1 MFVFGVLGMEPLVQP
16 IILSGDSGTR
26 LWPLSRLS
34 FPKQFLDLVGD
45 KTLFQMT
52 VERVRDSQFLSPII
66 MCNSEHRFIVEDQL
80 NRISSSAKEVI
91 LEPMGKNTGPAVL
104 TAALMAAEKDENKLI
119 LILPS
124 GHLIKDE
131 VRFKQT
137 VLSAIPAA
145 KKGQVILF
153 GISPE
158 EPHTGYGYI
167 EVVKEKINSTVDV
180 KTFHEKP
187 NKTLAEQYIAEGN
200 HYWNSGIFLFK
211 AKTIIEAFVTLEP
224 EMVQH
229 CKAAIDRAEKD
240 LGFIRLKEAEYRQC
254 KNISLDY
261 AVIEKISNVGCM
273 PAKFQWSDL
282 GSWSSV
288 KEATASN
295 SNGNS
300 KHGDVLF
307 EESLNCYGYSAD
319 GAKLAFV
326 GLENVIAVATKDA
339 ILITSKDKSED
350 VKAIVE
356 QIKKNDCESAI
367 NHKRVYRPWGWYEC
381 LDCDERYQVKCLMVK
396 PGAKLSL
403 QSHHHRAEHWVVVSG
418 SVNVTVDENVSLLSE
433 NQSTYIPIG
442 STHRLENPGK
452 IPALLIEV
460 QSGSYLGEDDI
471 VRYEDVYGR
480 VKIVA

>member
-1 MFVFGVLGMEPLVQP
+1 MEPLVQP
-16 IILSGDSGTR
+16 IILSGGSGTR

-52 VERVRDSQFLSPII
+52 VQRVSDSQFLSPII

-80 NRISSSAKEVI
+80 NRIDSSAKEVI

-104 TAALMAAEKDENKLI
+104 TAALIAAEKDENKLI

-124 GHLIKDE
+124 DHLIEDIAK
-131 VRFKQT
+131 FNQT
-137 VLSAIPAA
+137 VTSAIPAA
-145 KKGQVILF
+145 KSDQVILF
-153 GISPE
+153 GVSPKE
-158 EPHTGYGYI
+158 AHTGYGYI
-167 EVVKEKINSTVDV
+167 EVAKEKIKSASKV
-180 KTFHEKP
+180 KAFHEKP
-187 NKTLAEQYIAEGN
+187 NKSLAEKYIADGN

-211 AKTIIEAFVTLEP
+211 AKTIIEAFENLEP
-224 EMVQH
+224 EMVKC
-229 CKAAIDRAEKD
+229 CKAAIEKAEKD
-240 LGFIRLKEAEYRQC
+240 LGFIRLKEAEYKQC
-254 KNISLDY
+254 KNISFDY
-261 AVIEKISNVGCM
+261 SVIEKISNVACI
-273 PAKFQWSDL
+273 PFEFQWSDL

-288 KEATASN
+288 KDVTTSN
-295 SNGNS
+295 CAGNS

-307 EESLNCYGYSAD
+307 EESSNCYGYSAD
-319 GAKLAFV
+319 GAKVAFV

-356 QIKKNDCESAI
+356 KIKKSDCESAI
-367 NHKRVYRPWGWYEC
+367 NHKRVYRPWGWYES
-381 LDCDERYQVKCLMVK
+381 LDSDERYQVKCLMVK

-442 STHRLENPGK
+442 AMHRLENPGK

-480 VKIVA
+480 VKVDA